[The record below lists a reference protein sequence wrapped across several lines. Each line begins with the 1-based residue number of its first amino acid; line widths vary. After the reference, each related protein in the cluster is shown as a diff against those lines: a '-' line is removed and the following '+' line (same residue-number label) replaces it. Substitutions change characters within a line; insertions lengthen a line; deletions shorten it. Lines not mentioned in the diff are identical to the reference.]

1 MKKFESEKLQANPLI
16 RLIIP
21 GLLILAILIVGTIG
35 YVKLEGWGIFESL
48 YMVVITLSTVGFRE
62 IHELN
67 TAGRLLTMSIIVF
80 GIGTVGYTVGQIVEI
95 IVEDQVGGYRRRRK
109 MEKKIANFKNHY
121 IICGFGRV
129 GHQIARE
136 FAGAKINYVV
146 IDNKPE
152 TTAELAGSSIPF
164 FVGNMTT
171 DKILLD
177 AGIKNAKGLVA
188 AADSDT
194 DNVFVTLSARVL
206 NPRLF
211 IIART
216 GTVEAEEK
224 LKKAG
229 ADRVISPYFI
239 AGKQMAA
246 MATKPT
252 AIDFFDSII
261 HNGHL
266 QVAMSEV
273 KVNNNCQVV
282 NKSLKD
288 SQIRQKCG
296 AYIITIKKANGQLE
310 MQPTATSKIE
320 PEDIL
325 VAIGTAEQ
333 LGGLEELVA

>member
-1 MKKFESEKLQANPLI
+1 MKKFEPEKLQANPLI

-21 GLLILAILIVGTIG
+21 GLLILAIIIAGTIG

-48 YMVVITLSTVGFRE
+48 YMVVITLSTVGFGE
-62 IHELN
+62 IHQLN
-67 TAGRLLTMSIIVF
+67 TAGRLVTMSIIVF

-266 QVAMSEV
+266 QVAMSEF
-273 KVNNNCQVV
+273 KVGNNCQLV

-288 SQIRQKCG
+288 SQIRQKSG
-296 AYIITIKKANGQLE
+296 AYIVTIKKANGQLE
-310 MQPTATSKIE
+310 MQPTANSKIE
-320 PEDIL
+320 PGDIL
-325 VAIGTAEQ
+325 VAIGTADQ
-333 LGGLEELVA
+333 LSGLEDVIA